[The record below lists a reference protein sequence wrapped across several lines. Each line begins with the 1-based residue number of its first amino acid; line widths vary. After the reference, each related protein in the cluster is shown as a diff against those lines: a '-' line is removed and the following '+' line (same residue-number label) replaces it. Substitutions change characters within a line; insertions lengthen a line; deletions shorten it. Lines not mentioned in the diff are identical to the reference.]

1 MNMLN
6 IDPSDVKLLTP
17 ISEKDALEF
26 LKENTEVILRVSA
39 REFFGVDN
47 VNEYESK
54 KALKDRGVYNTWE
67 LYID

>member
-6 IDPSDVKLLTP
+6 IEPSDVSLLTP
-17 ISEKDALEF
+17 VSEKDALEF

-47 VNEYESK
+47 VEEYESK
-54 KALKDRGVYNTWE
+54 KALKEKGVYSTWE